1 MVAVVKSEYVVLSNV
16 IFELYKA
23 ALAGEITQDEF
34 VRAKRI
40 VKRARVIEDD
50 EVKAWLKEEETDAF

>member
-1 MVAVVKSEYVVLSNV
+1 MGAEVVYLSNV

-34 VRAKRI
+34 VIVKDI
-40 VKRARVIEDD
+40 VKRARVVNGD
-50 EVKAWLKEEETDAF
+50 EKELIKGWLNNE

>member
-1 MVAVVKSEYVVLSNV
+1 METEYVVLSNV

-40 VKRARVIEDD
+40 VKWAMVIEDD
-50 EVKAWLKEEETDAF
+50 EVKAWLKEDETDAF

>member
-1 MVAVVKSEYVVLSNV
+1 MENELVSLSNI

-23 ALAGEITQDEF
+23 ALNGEITQDEF
-34 VRAKRI
+34 VKVKRI

-50 EVKAWLKEEETDAF
+50 EVKAWLMGDGQD

>member
-1 MVAVVKSEYVVLSNV
+1 MEIEYVVLSNV

-50 EVKAWLKEEETDAF
+50 EVKAWLKEDETDAF

>member
-1 MVAVVKSEYVVLSNV
+1 MGSEVVYLSNV

-34 VRAKRI
+34 STVKDI
-40 VKRARVIEDD
+40 VKRARVVRTDD
-50 EVKAWLKEEETDAF
+50 YDDLLKGWLNNE